1 MMLLPNALR
10 ISDKRYVRLT
20 TFPRAQQQ
28 LQDWNNIAK
37 NLAVWSDGGIH
48 RKQTTSVIE
57 HGVSKLKRTPGPRSI
72 TDQLALGLIEGV
84 LTVLGL
90 IVLVFPLALWAV
102 PQHGPLANTV
112 FYIVLSI
119 GSGSLTGLIAL
130 AYLKSILFPRQSSDA
145 APMSGKARL
154 QAYQNWEQTQED
166 AQRVK
171 RQLRSLKG
179 GALHNLGYMAR
190 IATLIAT
197 VVSCLYLGTWAM
209 MDFYYG
215 STEIMS
221 SEARYQLIHPDS
233 WDWRK

>member
-1 MMLLPNALR
+1 MLLPNALR

-154 QAYQNWEQTQED
+154 QAYQNWEQTKGQKTTALPQRRRP
-166 AQRVK
+166 AQFGLYGSHRHANCHG
-171 RQLRSLKG
+171 RQLLVPG
-179 GALHNLGYMAR
+179 HLGNDGLLLWLHGDH
-190 IATLIAT
+190 
-197 VVSCLYLGTWAM
+197 VV
-209 MDFYYG
+209 G
-215 STEIMS
+215 SKVSTAPS
-221 SEARYQLIHPDS
+221 R
-233 WDWRK
+233 